1 MATEIQKL
9 QDLEYDELIALLV
22 IQNDEDLA
30 SIISQETNL
39 SFNVLI
45 SLSKEN
51 KLSEETK
58 TLIEEVF
65 EKIILT
71 KADLISKYNRIKDSS
86 TQIPI
91 NSPTMDD
98 SIDLVKKPLKKEKSL
113 PRRFGKDKIEEA
125 IKSQGGKATN
135 VQLAALAVN
144 DLKNIWCNLN
154 TRLINDMLTDSPILS
169 DEDYREITAS
179 ILILK
184 RKFKEILKKK
194 TKINEKH

>member
-91 NSPTMDD
+91 NSPTMDG
-98 SIDLVKKPLKKEKSL
+98 SIDLVKNPLKKEKSL

-125 IKSQGGKATN
+125 IKSQDGKATN

-144 DLKNIWCNLN
+144 DLKNIWCNLS
-154 TRLINDMLTDSPILS
+154 RRMVSELLSGKQILTDV
-169 DEDYREITAS
+169 DYREIKST
-179 ILILK
+179 IKMFENKIK
-184 RKFKEILKKK
+184 PILKKK
-194 TKINEKH
+194 